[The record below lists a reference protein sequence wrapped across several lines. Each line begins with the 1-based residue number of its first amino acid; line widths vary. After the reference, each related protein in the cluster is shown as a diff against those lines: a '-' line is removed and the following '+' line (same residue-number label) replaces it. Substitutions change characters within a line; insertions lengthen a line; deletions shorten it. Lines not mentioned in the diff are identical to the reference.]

1 MNDQKTPRTGQF
13 RLKDY
18 LPANQ
23 QDAQT
28 PSSVGTRFIA
38 SDSSV
43 VTSTDS
49 TPVTKEGQALPEV
62 ETEDRSL
69 AVSPTLKMPGLFARS
84 QSVRKM
90 NRRFLLIGGLACL
103 AVLLMAGGL
112 FAWVRIRT
120 LPPAVTLYQ
129 VGTQSFTQDIGGG
142 GIVYPLQEEDISY
155 PIAERALT
163 VLVAPGQH
171 VTANQPLIRLD
182 LAALNAQLQQA
193 ANDVTSARTYLIA
206 VQASRN
212 TVAIAQAQQFYNLAV
227 DKYNALV
234 AEASS
239 STLHNGTVIS
249 PISGIVTSLYIA
261 PGEIF
266 AANRTMV
273 VIMDESA
280 VIVRAE
286 IPLTYLTQVQ
296 VGQDAT
302 VTPSSLPGV
311 NLQGKISTIIPQ
323 ADSQTDTFEIWV
335 QVANPQGMLL
345 PGMNAF
351 VHIHNAGKALAVP
364 RLAVLNPQRESIVF
378 VVRNQHAYI
387 QKVQIVARSVDT
399 IYVDTGISAGDRVV
413 LVGADALQ
421 NGQEVHING
430 VESNHASSAA

>member
-1 MNDQKTPRTGQF
+1 MDDRKAPKTGQF

-18 LPANQ
+18 SPAQQ
-23 QDAQT
+23 QDSQT
-28 PSSVGTRFIA
+28 PSLTSTQGAHF
-38 SDSSV
+38 SSV
-43 VTSTDS
+43 LTD
-49 TPVTKEGQALPEV
+49 TDVAPLKKEEHMLPEMK
-62 ETEDRSL
+62 TEDRSL
-69 AVSPTLKMPGLFARS
+69 AFSPTLKMPGIFMRS

-90 NRRFLLIGGLACL
+90 NKRFLLMSGLACL
-103 AVLLMAGGL
+103 AVLLMAGSL
-112 FAWVRIRT
+112 FAWVRLKA

-129 VGTQSFTQDIGGG
+129 VGTQGFTQDIGGG

-155 PIAERALT
+155 PIAERALA
-163 VLVAPGQH
+163 VLVTPGDH

-182 LAALNAQLQQA
+182 LAALNAQLVQA
-193 ANDVTSARTYLIA
+193 SNDVDSTKAYLSA

-212 TVAIAQAQQFYNLAV
+212 TVAIAQAQQLYSLAV

-266 AANRTMV
+266 AANRTMI

-296 VGQDAT
+296 VGQVAT

-311 NLQGKISTIIPQ
+311 NLQGKISAIIPQ

-335 QVANPQGMLL
+335 QVANPQQLLL

-351 VHIHNAGKALAVP
+351 VHIHNAGKALALP
-364 RLAVLNPQRESIVF
+364 RLAVLNPERESIVF
-378 VVRNQHAYI
+378 VVRNQRAYI
-387 QKVQIVARSVDT
+387 QKVTIVARSVDT
-399 IYVDTGISAGDRVV
+399 IFVDTGISAGDRVV
-413 LVGADALQ
+413 LVGADVLQ
-421 NGQEVHING
+421 NGQEVRISG
-430 VESNHASSAA
+430 VESTHASSAA